1 MIRVEPAGPDGRD
14 GAAFEVWASPGAS
27 REGVRGERDGALR
40 VAVAAPAERGRA
52 NEALVRLLSLA
63 LGVRPAEL
71 SIERGRAGRAK
82 RVVVRSLD
90 AGALGKRLAGLLAG
104 ESMTKSGKEERS

>member
-1 MIRVEPAGPDGRD
+1 MIRVEPAGPD

-52 NEALVRLLSLA
+52 NEALVRLLARA
-63 LGVRPAEL
+63 LGVRPGEL
-71 SIERGRAGRAK
+71 SIESGARARAK
-82 RVVVRSLD
+82 RVVARSLD
-90 AGALGKRLAGLLAG
+90 AGALEERLAGLLAG
-104 ESMTKSGKEERS
+104 KSMKRNGKEERP